1 MICVLLTKH
10 LIGRHLNFQEVSI
23 AKSSIFLS
31 LLLGGSLITTALP
44 LCMELAVEICYPI
57 PEIVVTCWITFWFA
71 LQRKSKY

>member
-1 MICVLLTKH
+1 MGT
-10 LIGRHLNFQEVSI
+10 

-57 PEIVVTCWITFWFA
+57 PEIVVTCWITFWFVF
-71 LQRKSKY
+71 QRKSTY